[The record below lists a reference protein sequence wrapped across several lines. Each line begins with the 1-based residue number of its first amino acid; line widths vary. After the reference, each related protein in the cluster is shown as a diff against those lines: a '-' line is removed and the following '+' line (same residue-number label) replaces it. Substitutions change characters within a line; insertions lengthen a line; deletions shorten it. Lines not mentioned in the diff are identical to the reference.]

1 MSDIQWFDS
10 LEAANSAALERE
22 TLVLTYIHAPG

>member
-10 LEAANSAALERE
+10 LDAAQTAANERE
-22 TLVLTYIHAPG
+22 VIVLTYIHAPG

>member
-10 LEAANSAALERE
+10 LDAANSAALERGA
-22 TLVLTYIHAPG
+22 LVLTYIHAPG